1 MTMRRI
7 ALLAALCL
15 LAGACGGDAASST
28 TTSTTAPSST
38 TTSGATTTSEATT
51 TLGSTSTSSTAAGTS
66 TTGTTY
72 AWTTFEV
79 PEADLCVIEH
89 ATGETL
95 NVRSGPGTAYGVVGT
110 LSFDQTGVHA
120 TGVGASDGDGQWWKE
135 IDYFGGQGWVASWL
149 LTANAC
155 AVASPTDYCVT
166 DISCLERL
174 NIRSGPG
181 VSYQKLGSIPF
192 NMVGVQGTGASTT
205 DPDGKTW
212 VQVRFRGSLGWAASW
227 LLTASPCTPSTGSPC
242 SLPSGGAGPGCVDG
256 WTTPAP
262 GSTSWNDALEQIGVG
277 GPWSEIDP
285 SGFVVE
291 QMRYC
296 VGPEDADIID
306 PRPDVERWYIV
317 GYAETDSSFSGRWLV
332 RRTGVGFGLAAVA
345 PHASTGFGSGLWET
359 CPDECRVGRPL
370 AGEWCDAAC
379 AEDFQAHP
387 CTGIAP
393 GTWSPGDCSGL
404 PPEVLACFG

>member
-1 MTMRRI
+1 MRRI

-15 LAGACGGDAASST
+15 LAGACGDDAAPS
-28 TTSTTAPSST
+28 TTSTTAPP
-38 TTSGATTTSEATT
+38 ATTTSEGTTTSEAAT
-51 TLGSTSTSSTAAGTS
+51 TLGSTSTSTTAGGTS

-72 AWTTFEV
+72 AWATFEV

-135 IDYFGGQGWVASWL
+135 IDYFGGKGWVASWL
-149 LTANAC
+149 LTTNAC
-155 AVASPTDYCVT
+155 ALASPADYCVT
-166 DISCLERL
+166 GTSCLERL

-181 VSYQKLGSIPF
+181 VSYQKLGSLPF
-192 NMVGVQGTGASTT
+192 NMVGVQATGASST
-205 DPDGKTW
+205 DPDGKIW
-212 VQVRFRGSLGWAASW
+212 IQVRFRGSVGWAASW
-227 LLTASPCTPSTGSPC
+227 LLAASPCSPSTGSPC
-242 SLPSGGAGPGCVDG
+242 SLPSGGPTAGCVDG

-296 VGPEDADIID
+296 VGPEDADIIA

-317 GYAETDSSFSGRWLV
+317 GYAETDPSFRGRWLV

-345 PHASTGFGSGLWET
+345 PYASTGFGSGVWES
-359 CPDECRVGRPL
+359 CPDECRIGRPL
-370 AGEWCDAAC
+370 AGEWCDSTC
-379 AEDFQAHP
+379 AEDFQEHP
-387 CTGIAP
+387 CTGITP
-393 GTWSPGDCSGL
+393 GTWSPGDCTGL